1 VATIKDVARE
11 AGVSISTVSHT
22 LSGKRPISPA
32 TRQRVLEAIKRLD
45 YRPNLNARG
54 LASQHTGVLG
64 LVVADISN
72 PFYPIVARGVEDVA
86 HARDYSL
93 MICSTDGDERRES
106 GYIDLLESRQVDGI
120 IYMAG
125 LPSNRRLE
133 QLLAT
138 GRIPVVAADERLPS
152 LDLPGIYLENT
163 RAGALVA
170 DHFIGLGHRDLAFVG
185 GPAHLP
191 TVSDRLA
198 GYRGAIEQAGL
209 SLPDRLVTYADNRPE
224 GGLQAATLLLEQ
236 PSPPTAILA
245 ANDMMAIGILEYCRA
260 AGIEVPMGVSVV
272 GVDDL
277 PIARLAGLTSIHQP
291 MYAMGTGAARMLLEI
306 LDTGRRMDPILIVP
320 ELVVRR
326 SSGPLGGA
334 IAPSSRAFVRDR
346 MSQSSSPDS
355 HRAR

>member
-32 TRQRVLEAIKRLD
+32 TKRRVFEAIERLG

-54 LASQHTGVLG
+54 LASRRTSVLG

-72 PFYPIVARGVEDVA
+72 PFYPTVARGVEDVA
-86 HARDYSL
+86 HAHDYSL

-133 QLLAT
+133 QLVQL
-138 GRIPVVAADERLPS
+138 GRIPVVGVDERLPA
-152 LDLPGIYLENT
+152 LDLPGIYLENR
-163 RAGALVA
+163 RAGALIA
-170 DHFIGLGHRDLAFVG
+170 EHFVTLGHRDLAFIG

-191 TVSDRLA
+191 TVIDRLA
-198 GYRGAIEQAGL
+198 GYREVIEQAGL
-209 SLPDRLVTYADNRPE
+209 SLPDRMIAYADNLPE
-224 GGLQAATLLLEQ
+224 GGRHAASLLLGQ
-236 PSPPTAILA
+236 ASAPTALMA
-245 ANDMMAIGILEYCRA
+245 ANDMMAIGALEYCREA
-260 AGIEVPMGVSVV
+260 RIDVPESVSVV

-306 LDTGRRMDPILIVP
+306 LATARHFEPIFIPP
-320 ELVVRR
+320 ELVVRT
-326 SSGPLGGA
+326 SSGP
-334 IAPSSRAFVRDR
+334 PVRPRDR
-346 MSQSSSPDS
+346 ASAET
-355 HRAR
+355 RR